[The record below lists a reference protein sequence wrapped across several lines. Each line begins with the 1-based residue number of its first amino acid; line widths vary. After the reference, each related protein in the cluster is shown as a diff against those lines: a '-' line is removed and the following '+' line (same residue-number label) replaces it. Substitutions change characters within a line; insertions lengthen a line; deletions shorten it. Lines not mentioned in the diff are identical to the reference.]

1 MNHFSSLACKLLSKI
16 EGDYNL
22 AKKDKHKHFYSAHW
36 NVFEESKFNKLLN
49 LPQLWEKFLRNSI
62 SIGFNDSMVS
72 ISNKR
77 FATDNNNYWNDLKS
91 NYSDILEKF
100 PSDLKTQKSISVI
113 TEFLLKTCGLQYL
126 IKNKMSDVGDPQVF
140 QMNIKQNEET
150 TIVSMNLHDL
160 GEIYY
165 KYEIEN
171 SFKNLPQQNNLI
183 CEIGGGYGGMAT
195 KIKKNYKNLKYIIFD
210 LPEVNAVQTY
220 YLNKEFP
227 DAKIYGYKDFLN
239 NKKIINENFDFLIL
253 PGWTIKEL
261 RDNSVDMFI
270 NMRSI
275 QEMNLK
281 TIDFYF
287 KELQRTIKIDGIFTC
302 INRYKK
308 ESASGECINFTDY
321 PYDTNWNILKSKR
334 SILQDQIHILISKR
348 DKNTNNEIIN
358 KKIFS
363 MNNYNAEN

>member
-36 NVFEESKFNKLLN
+36 NVFEESKFNKLLK

-308 ESASGECINFTDY
+308 RVSGECINFTDY

-334 SILQDQIHILISKR
+334 SILQNQIHILISKR